1 VLYSFAPDLKIDTRT
16 KKRYMKKIFLLTTIT
31 FFSFQ
36 LFAQFPGGAS
46 PAGAAG
52 NGFQA
57 PPNIGHIFGK
67 VVDSMGKPI
76 SEASVFVLQ
85 SKFDTTT
92 KKTKE
97 VLLTGSTTKSN
108 GEFNFEDLPLMGVKL
123 KITVV
128 GFKEFQQP
136 VAFFDPSKM
145 PKPGQT
151 GTTPAQGTQMP
162 SFPTS
167 FDKDLGTLKLT
178 ADGST
183 LQGVTVTASSSALK
197 LDIDKKVF
205 NVEKNIVTAGGTA
218 LDVMRNVPSVQVDI
232 DGNVKLR
239 NAAPQIYVDGRPTT
253 LSLDQIPADA
263 IESVEVIT
271 NPSAKYDAS
280 GGNAG
285 ILNIVLK
292 KNKKSG
298 YNGNIMAGVDKR
310 GAVNGGGNFNIRQNK
325 INLSAAVMVN
335 QMKNKTTGHVD
346 QTNFGDTAVHTY
358 QNNHNQ
364 ANGAFMFG
372 RLGLDYFVTNKTT
385 LSVAG
390 VKVHGEFKPGDIIDI
405 NTDSLFND
413 GTKTTYSERVTDG
426 KREFNANGLQLG
438 FKHSFAKAGEELTA
452 DVNYFSGKNKNN
464 AMYTTSNYNSD
475 GIYTGTDLQHE
486 VGNGKNTFVTVQTD
500 YTKPLGKKTTIET
513 GLRAQLRQILSNNDT
528 YIGDDTST
536 LVKIPNAASNYTNND
551 NVYAGYVTVKS
562 SIKDFGYEVGLR
574 AESSSYNGELTN
586 ASQKFENNYPISLF
600 PSVFLSQ
607 KLNDKQEL
615 QFSATRRVNRPNFF
629 NLIPY
634 VDRRDKLNI
643 MQGNPDLKPEFTT
656 SFEASYSKTF
666 QKNNNLLASLYYK
679 HTNDL
684 ITRYLTDQ
692 VDPVTGGYITTWI
705 NANSSYAYGAE
716 LTSVNYLTKWWDA
729 TTNVNV
735 YKSKINTDNISGTS
749 QDAMLSWFGKFN
761 SNFKLPK
768 NFAIQLTAA
777 YQSKTNLPVNNN
789 QGGMGG
795 PPMMQAQSASQGYI
809 RPFWGMDAAIKKSF
823 LKNNAATITLS
834 VSDIFATRKQDQH
847 SESSYFVQDYYRIN
861 NPQMVKLNFT
871 YRFGK
876 MDMSLFKRQNSRSSG
891 SQDAM
896 QMGGQ

>member
-1 VLYSFAPDLKIDTRT
+1 
-16 KKRYMKKIFLLTTIT
+16 MKKIFLLAVV
-31 FFSFQ
+31 SF
-36 LFAQFPGGAS
+36 LTANLLAQFPGGAA
-46 PAGAAG
+46 PAGGAG
-52 NGFQA
+52 KGSQA
-57 PPNIGHIFGK
+57 LSNIGHVFGK
-67 VVDSMGKPI
+67 VVDSTGKAI

-85 SKFDTTT
+85 SKFDSTT
-92 KKTKE
+92 KKMKE
-97 VLLTGSTTKSN
+97 VLLTASTTKSN
-108 GEFNFEDLPLMGVKL
+108 GEFNFEDLPLTGIKL

-128 GFKEFQQP
+128 GFKEYQQP
-136 VAFFDPSKM
+136 VAFIDPSKM
-145 PKPGQT
+145 SKPSQT
-151 GTTPAQGTQMP
+151 GTAPAQMLSVSG
-162 SFPTS
+162 S
-167 FDKDLGTLKLT
+167 FDKDLGNVKLT

-183 LQGVTVTASSSALK
+183 LQGVTVTANK
-197 LDIDKKVF
+197 PMMKMDIDKKVF
-205 NVEKNIVTAGGTA
+205 NVEKNIVSAGGTA

-358 QNNHNQ
+358 QDNHNQ

-390 VKVHGEFKPGDIIDI
+390 VKVHGEFKPGDVIDI
-405 NTDSLFND
+405 YTDSLFST
-413 GTKTTYSERVTDG
+413 GTKSTYGERVTSG
-426 KREFNANGLQLG
+426 KREFNATGLQLG
-438 FKHSFAKAGEELTA
+438 LKHSFAKPGEELTA
-452 DVNYFSGKNKNN
+452 DANYFSGKNQNN
-464 AMYTTSNYNSD
+464 ALYTTSYYNPD
-475 GIYTGTDLQHE
+475 GSFDHNELQHE
-486 VGNGKNTFVTVQTD
+486 LGNGKNSFLTLQTD
-500 YTKPLGKKTTIET
+500 YTKPLNKNTTLET
-513 GLRAQLRQILSNNDT
+513 GLRAQLRNTISNNDT
-528 YIGDDTST
+528 YLGIDTST
-536 LVKIPNAASNYTNND
+536 MVKVPNAASNYENHD
-551 NVYAGYVTVKS
+551 NVYAAYATIKS
-562 SIKDFGYEVGLR
+562 SIKNFGYEAGLR
-574 AESSSYNGELTN
+574 AESSNYNAELTN
-586 ASQKFENNYPISLF
+586 SADKYENKYPISLF
-600 PSVFLSQ
+600 PSLFLSQ
-607 KLNDKQEL
+607 KLNGKQEL
-615 QFSATRRVNRPNFF
+615 QFSYTRRVNRPNFF

-634 VDRRDKLNI
+634 TDRRDKLNVT
-643 MQGNPDLKPEFTT
+643 QGNPDLKPEFTN
-656 SFEASYSKTF
+656 SLEMSYGKTF
-666 QKNNNLLASLYYK
+666 KKSNNILASIYYK
-679 HTNDL
+679 YTTDL
-684 ITRYLTDQ
+684 ITRYLTDN
-692 VDPVTGGYITTWI
+692 VDPVTGSYITTWV
-705 NANSSYAYGAE
+705 NANSSYSYGGE
-716 LTSVNYLTKWWDA
+716 FTSVNYLTKWWDV
-729 TTNVNV
+729 TSNVNI

-749 QDAMLSWFGKFN
+749 QDAMWSWFGKVN
-761 SNFKLPK
+761 SNFKLPSD
-768 NFAIQLTAA
+768 FAIQLTGM

-809 RPFWGMDAAIKKSF
+809 RSFWGMDAALKKSF
-823 LKNNAATITLS
+823 LKDKAATVTLS

-847 SESSYFVQDYYRIN
+847 SYSSYFVQDYYRIN
-861 NPQMVKLNFT
+861 NPQMFKINFT

-876 MDMSLFKRQNSRSSG
+876 MDMSLFKKQNSRNSG
-891 SQDAM
+891 TQDAI